1 MEAQDCL
8 IAGLPFSGKST
19 YIGALWHV
27 VKHDTDKIDLSLVAS
42 DENLPENTDQLNT
55 LSKHWRNV
63 EDMDRTSKD
72 VPNSISMILKSKD
85 EDTEFTLNVP
95 DFKGESIRQIITK
108 NQPTEL
114 DNWCE
119 KANCIMYMMSNISPG
134 IYADDFPKEEEEEQ
148 IEETLKVVPP
158 LKPEKMTPA
167 TQNMLILR
175 YIREYTSC
183 RKIAICITA
192 WDKITRLSP
201 NKDPEEYLQDESP
214 ALYNFIKFH
223 FPEVLFF
230 GISAQGAEYEYE
242 EKTGNAGKVKVIKE
256 ESRKKL
262 LEKTREGKRAF
273 INNES
278 VHDITIPLAALL
290 R

>member
-1 MEAQDCL
+1 MEAQNCL

-42 DENLPENTDQLNT
+42 EENLPENTDQLNT

-114 DNWCE
+114 DNWCK
-119 KANCIMYMMSNISPG
+119 KANCIMYMISNISPG
-134 IYADDFPKEEEEEQ
+134 IFADDFQRRRGRTDRRNIKSCPS
-148 IEETLKVVPP
+148 IETR
-158 LKPEKMTPA
+158 KMTPA

-175 YIREYTSC
+175 YIREHTSC
-183 RKIAICITA
+183 K
-192 WDKITRLSP
+192 
-201 NKDPEEYLQDESP
+201 NLQ
-214 ALYNFIKFH
+214 F
-223 FPEVLFF
+223 V
-230 GISAQGAEYEYE
+230 
-242 EKTGNAGKVKVIKE
+242 
-256 ESRKKL
+256 
-262 LEKTREGKRAF
+262 
-273 INNES
+273 
-278 VHDITIPLAALL
+278 
-290 R
+290 